1 MLQAEGFAV
10 TGVFYNPN
18 IHPLKEY
25 LLRRAALL
33 EAAERLAL
41 PLLWPEP
48 EQAAWNLPR
57 WIRAI
62 PASPDRNIR
71 CRACYALRFA
81 QVAHWTGEGFNA
93 FTSSLL
99 YSRRQAHTIIAEE
112 GEKAAR
118 RYGTKFLY
126 RDFRPAWQE
135 GIQLSK
141 QWGLYRQQYCACIYS
156 EAERYAEALE
166 KAYASMP
173 AHAPRMRK
181 ARVRATTSICLT
193 PCAAYATKADKEAE
207 DDVQCRIHGNP
218 SVFRP

>member
-1 MLQAEGFAV
+1 MPVQMLRAEGFAV

-41 PLLWPEP
+41 PLLWPDP

-57 WIRAI
+57 WIHAI
-62 PASPDRNIR
+62 PANTDRSIR
-71 CRACYALRFA
+71 CRACYALRFEHVTRWA
-81 QVAHWTGEGFNA
+81 ERECFDA

-118 RYGTKFLY
+118 RFGTAFLY
-126 RDFRPAWQE
+126 RDFRPAWEE
-135 GIQLSK
+135 GIKLSQK
-141 QWGLYRQQYCACIYS
+141 WGLYRQRYCACIYS
-156 EAERYAEALE
+156 EAERNVKGLE
-166 KAYASMP
+166 KACAQISAS
-173 AHAPRMRK
+173 ALRIQ
-181 ARVRATTSICLT
+181 RVLCPPISPING
-193 PCAAYATKADKEAE
+193 E
-207 DDVQCRIHGNP
+207 
-218 SVFRP
+218 